1 MLIRKKEEQKH
12 KIKLIINDGTN
23 TKVLVGESL
32 GMVGYINYLIR
43 EGASKVE
50 VTLPITCKLNLKKT
64 FQGE

>member
-32 GMVGYINYLIR
+32 GMAGYINYLIR

-50 VTLPITCKLNLKKT
+50 VTLPITCKLNLKKHWKN
-64 FQGE
+64 